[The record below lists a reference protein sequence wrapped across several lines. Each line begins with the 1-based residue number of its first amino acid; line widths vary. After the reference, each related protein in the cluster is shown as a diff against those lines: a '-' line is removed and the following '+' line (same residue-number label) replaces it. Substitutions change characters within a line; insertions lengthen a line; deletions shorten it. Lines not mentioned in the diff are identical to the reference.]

1 MNAVSPSSPSAY
13 TRSPRVHRT
22 LRHER
27 ASWHRRRNG
36 IDRRSSTSWI
46 HRNSSSSLLTFSSVA
61 RLIASRSWSRRW
73 SFAAAS
79 LKSFVPFILEKIAA
93 PQRVR
98 ARAAAAA
105 FLASHRRRYCS
116 SIGFTRRKAPGLV
129 VSTRF
134 STLGA
139 SSDTENRLCLRPS
152 NRSLRSITPSSG
164 ISILAGHSALSLPS
178 RTLRARSPSSD
189 SARSI
194 SSSSSFSASR
204 YLSSSSTSSASG
216 WPSAALIEVCIGLF
230 CKSTLHGVRPPA
242 SSVAAR
248 SAGIFRRRLPLAS
261 NTRKPSHS
269 PSPHPVKTRGL
280 STPVVDDDDDDDED
294 ACARALS

>member
-36 IDRRSSTSWI
+36 IERRSSTSWI
-46 HRNSSSSLLTFSSVA
+46 HRNSSSSLLAFSSVA

-79 LKSFVPFILEKIAA
+79 LTSFVPFILEKIAA

-116 SIGFTRRKAPGLV
+116 SIGFTRRSAPGSAV
-129 VSTRF
+129 CTRR

-139 SSDTENRLCLRPS
+139 SSDTENRLCLRLA
-152 NRSLRSITPSSG
+152 NRSLRSIAPSSG
-164 ISILAGHSALSLPS
+164 FSILAGHSALSLPS
-178 RTLRARSPSSD
+178 RTSRARSPSSD
-189 SARSI
+189 SERSI

-204 YLSSSSTSSASG
+204 YLSSVATSSASG
-216 WPSAALIEVCIGLF
+216 RPSAARIEVCIGLL
-230 CKSTLHGVRPPA
+230 CNSTLHGVRPPA

-248 SAGIFRRRLPLAS
+248 SAGIFRSELPLAS
-261 NTRKPSHS
+261 KTRSPSHS

-280 STPVVDDDDDDDED
+280 TELSEPPDDDE
-294 ACARALS
+294 ACASALS